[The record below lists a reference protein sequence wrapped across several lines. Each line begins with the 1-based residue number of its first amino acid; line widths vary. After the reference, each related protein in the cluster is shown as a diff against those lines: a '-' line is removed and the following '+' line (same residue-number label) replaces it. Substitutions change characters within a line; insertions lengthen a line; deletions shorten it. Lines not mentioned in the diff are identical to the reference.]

1 MVNGP
6 RSSKSVLGLF
16 TGSQNLI
23 REGKSSMELFDRRIN
38 VKVTYRIDHSVMRC
52 VLRGYIIC
60 YFHRAQSY
68 WERVIEVKI
77 VVIEIITKVQGL
89 GLVPRRYIYTSV
101 QFSSVAQ
108 LFLTLCDPMNRLCSG
123 SPTAVV
129 KVSAGHILI

>member
-23 REGKSSMELFDRRIN
+23 REGKSSMELFDIRIN
-38 VKVTYRIDHSVMRC
+38 VKVMCKIDSSVMRC

-68 WERVIEVKI
+68 WERVTEVKI
-77 VVIEIITKVQGL
+77 EVVEIITKVQGL
-89 GLVPRRYIYTSV
+89 SLVPRRYIYIYTYIKNV
-101 QFSSVAQ
+101 
-108 LFLTLCDPMNRLCSG
+108 LY
-123 SPTAVV
+123 
-129 KVSAGHILI
+129 IL